1 MITLS
6 PGNPMR
12 VVLMT
17 ILIFEVIVFSLAIP
31 VMIFISDVPGA
42 AAGGFADSCSR
53 VHNGGTETEV
63 LSSR

>member
-31 VMIFISDVPGA
+31 VMIFISDVP
-42 AAGGFADSCSR
+42 AAG
-53 VHNGGTETEV
+53 
-63 LSSR
+63 